1 MIRHALPLF
10 LSVEPLADVVCYTLT
25 DEAMNKLNIIYD
37 KVVGKEDFGNGRF
50 VRKMIEAAELNLAKE
65 ETKAAATYV
74 TDDIDNDG
82 WAKGI
87 AHFNLI

>member
-10 LSVEPLADVVCYTLT
+10 FSVEPLADVVCYTLT
-25 DEAMNKLNIIYD
+25 DEAMNKINNIYD

-65 ETKAAATYV
+65 ETKAHTLGFAC
-74 TDDIDNDG
+74 
-82 WAKGI
+82 
-87 AHFNLI
+87 